1 MPQWEPALEKL
12 AALKEQRTALD
23 KEIKEMEAVLKLVH
37 RQAGTRDWVNTG
49 NYRFRAMLT
58 SGRSTLNREAL
69 HEELSEIFSFEHLG
83 DIDVDA
89 LLARCERTGEPFEK
103 LSVSPIN

>member
-1 MPQWEPALEKL
+1 MTTYQSENITE
-12 AALKEQRTALD
+12 LD
-23 KEIKEMEAVLKLVH
+23 K
-37 RQAGTRDWVNTG
+37 N
-49 NYRFRAMLT
+49 
-58 SGRSTLNREAL
+58 AL
-69 HEELSEIFSFEHLG
+69 REELPEVFCFEHLD

>member
-1 MPQWEPALEKL
+1 M
-12 AALKEQRTALD
+12 AAGRTTLD
-23 KEIKEMEAVLKLVH
+23 KNALREERTDI
-37 RQAGTRDWVNTG
+37 
-49 NYRFRAMLT
+49 FR
-58 SGRSTLNREAL
+58 
-69 HEELSEIFSFEHLG
+69 FEHLG